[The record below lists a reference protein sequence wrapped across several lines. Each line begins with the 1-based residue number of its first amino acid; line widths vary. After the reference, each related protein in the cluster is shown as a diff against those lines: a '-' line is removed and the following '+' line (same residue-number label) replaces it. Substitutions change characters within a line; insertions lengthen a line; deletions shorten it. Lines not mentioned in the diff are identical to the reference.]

1 MVQVRVAGVAIDV
14 RGQHVVLLKPIHE
27 EPGEGL
33 VLPIWIGSAES
44 TSILIAIEGATPPR
58 PLGHDLMGMLLDAT
72 GSAAQRVEVTR
83 IDDGTY
89 YAELTV
95 QTPDDLVVFDCRPSD
110 AIALG
115 SRLDVPLFVAAGV
128 PESSG
133 VPDDFTADDDDENDD
148 ERVEEFKRFLDE
160 VDPDDFQG

>member
-58 PLGHDLMGMLLDAT
+58 PLGHDLMAVLLDAT
-72 GSAAQRVEVTR
+72 GSTVERVEVTR
-83 IDDGTY
+83 IEDGTY
-89 YAELTV
+89 FAELTV
-95 QTPDDLVVFDCRPSD
+95 RTPDETVIIDCRPSD

-115 SRLDVPLFVAAGV
+115 SRLEAPLWVADEVLEA
-128 PESSG
+128 SG
-133 VPDDFTADDDDENDD
+133 VADEFTGDDQDDD
-148 ERVEEFKRFLDE
+148 ERVEEFRRFLDE

>member
-58 PLGHDLMGMLLDAT
+58 PLGHDLMAVLLDAT
-72 GSAAQRVEVTR
+72 GSTVERVEVTR
-83 IDDGTY
+83 IEDGTY
-89 YAELTV
+89 FAELTV
-95 QTPDDLVVFDCRPSD
+95 RTPDETVIIDCRPSD

-115 SRLDVPLFVAAGV
+115 SRLEAPLWVADEVLEA
-128 PESSG
+128 SG
-133 VPDDFTADDDDENDD
+133 VADEFTGDDQDDD
-148 ERVEEFKRFLDE
+148 ERVEEFRRFLDQ

>member
-14 RGQHVVLLKPIHE
+14 RGQHVVLLKPVLD
-27 EPGEGL
+27 EPGSGL
-33 VLPIWIGSAES
+33 VLPIWIGTAES

-58 PLGHDLMGMLLDAT
+58 PLGHDLMAALLDAT
-72 GSAAQRVEVTR
+72 GSEVERVEVTR

-95 QTPDDLVVFDCRPSD
+95 RTPEGTVVIDCRPSD

-115 SRLDVPLFVAAGV
+115 SRLDAPLWVADEV
-128 PESSG
+128 LETSG
-133 VPDDFTADDDDENDD
+133 VADEFTSDEEDDD